1 MGAGLGRRRP
11 GGWIELVSQLDE
23 IGLRMAQATD
33 EALALGGL
41 EGPGDLE
48 TLRRGMPRQTGD
60 VLELAGQGF
69 GRRDRRRQALRLE
82 ALEKEHRIGEQPA
95 AHLAA
100 RRAPGGVQP
109 GDLAAGEP
117 VLGGSMGQ
125 AKAGVSITAHE
136 RHKILH
142 RRVRRDLAG
151 TQQILDVG
159 R

>member
-1 MGAGLGRRRP
+1 VGAGLGRRRP
-11 GGWIELVSQLDE
+11 GGWIELASQLGDVSS
-23 IGLRMAQATD
+23 RMAQAAD

-41 EGPGDLE
+41 ESPGDLE
-48 TLRRGMPRQTGD
+48 TLRRSMPRQTGD
-60 VLELAGQGF
+60 VLELAGQCF
-69 GRRDRRRQALRLE
+69 GRRGRRRLALRLQ

-95 AHLAA
+95 PHLTA

-117 VLGGSMGQ
+117 VLGGGMGQ